1 MRSALI
7 IISYL
12 LASFQ
17 AAQADD
23 KEKTLFAA
31 ASQESPLWQQT
42 RAGMQSDDYQRVTRS
57 NQRLISG
64 ELNSWSK
71 QVLASNKTYGTALAM
86 MGATL
91 DLALNDRRFG
101 LNESGSMG
109 VLLRDSTSSDRAL
122 IFHYRMSW

>member
-1 MRSALI
+1 MRNAFI

-12 LASFQ
+12 LATVQ
-17 AAQADD
+17 GAQADD

-31 ASQESPLWQQT
+31 ASQVEPQWQQT

-57 NQRLISG
+57 NQKLIAG
-64 ELNSWSK
+64 ELASWSK
-71 QVLASNKTYGTALAM
+71 QVFANNKTYGTALAM

-91 DLALNDRRFG
+91 DLALNDRRYG

-109 VLLRDSTSSDRAL
+109 VLLRDSASSKRAVV
-122 IFHYRMSW
+122 FEYRMPW

>member
-1 MRSALI
+1 MRSATI

-23 KEKTLFAA
+23 KEKTMFAA
-31 ASQESPLWQQT
+31 ASQDPPLWQQT

-71 QVLASNKTYGTALAM
+71 QVLASNKTYGTALAL
-86 MGATL
+86 MGASL
-91 DLALNDRRFG
+91 DLALNDRRYG

-109 VLLRDSTSSDRAL
+109 VLLRDSTNSDRAL
-122 IFHYRMSW
+122 LFHYRMSW